1 MGKRRELA
9 VSDLWEVIAA
19 VATLPPVQQRLQLG
33 QVPPERS
40 GWLRLNAPL
49 LQALSLLPL
58 FAVLLDGHALCWT
71 EGRQ

>member
-1 MGKRRELA
+1 M
-9 VSDLWEVIAA
+9 SDLWEVIAA
-19 VATLPPVQQRLQLG
+19 VATLPPVQQRLQFG

-40 GWLRLNAPL
+40 GRLRLLLLLPL
-49 LQALSLLPL
+49 LQALPLLPL